1 MNTPETKVKS
11 KRIYYY
17 HIDDLG
23 ILYKYITQKNKKLWG
38 STSEN
43 VCIKDNQGYG
53 ISLYESQSVSRY
65 PRTFEALKK
74 HLIEDHEEWIC
85 YWKDEFAGNKIE
97 FGASDKEKLEHKNL
111 IKGEREYVR
120 KLKKAKNY
128 PEIDKVY
135 IKHTFTKEFIEDVKG
150 DYGEDCFNL
159 RNEAKSKE
167 SKIEI
172 ND

>member
-1 MNTPETKVKS
+1 MNKTETKVKS

-23 ILYKYITQKNKKLWG
+23 ILYKYITQKDKKFCG
-38 STSEN
+38 SDFEN
-43 VCIKDNQGYG
+43 VHIRDNQGYG
-53 ISLYESQSVSRY
+53 LSMYEPQSVSRY

-74 HLIEDHEEWIC
+74 HLIKDREEWIY
-85 YWKDEFAGNKIE
+85 YWKDEFVGNKIQ
-97 FGASDKEKLEHKNL
+97 FGASDKEKLEHKSL

-135 IKHTFTKEFIEDVKG
+135 IKYTFTKEFIEDVKG
-150 DYGEDCFNL
+150 DYGEHCFDF
-159 RNEAKSKE
+159 RNEDKAKE
-167 SKIEI
+167 SKVEI